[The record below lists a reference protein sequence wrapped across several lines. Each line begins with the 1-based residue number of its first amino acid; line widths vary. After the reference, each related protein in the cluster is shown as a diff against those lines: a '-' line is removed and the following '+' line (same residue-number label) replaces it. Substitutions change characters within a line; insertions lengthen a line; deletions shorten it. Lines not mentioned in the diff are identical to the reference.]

1 MEWIKCVD
9 DLPKINSSGYKS
21 DPVLVIFKS
30 EDGTIDYRVDTYI
43 VEHYH
48 RIESYRWN
56 KQKHRKGFREDY
68 LAWMPIP
75 EYKDGE

>member
-56 KQKHRKGFREDY
+56 RQKKRKGFREDY